1 MSLIKKY
8 GIYINGEWKENTE
21 NSFYSINPYNQEKWA
36 KITQA
41 SESDVRESIKV
52 ANTAFEQWKNVSGRK
67 RAELI
72 YNFAKLL
79 EENIERLA
87 ILETTDNGKILR
99 ETRNQMKFAARNYL
113 FFAGYADKINGNTI
127 PLDNNSLFNYTK
139 RIPLGVVALITS
151 WNSPI
156 SILTNKLAPA
166 LASGNTVIIKPS
178 EYASVT
184 TLELVKLIEEAGF
197 PKGVVNVITGDSKVG
212 KWLTES
218 KGINKV
224 SFTGGTE
231 TGKIIAKNTSNT
243 LTKNTLELG
252 GKSPN
257 IVFED
262 ANINAAVTGAV
273 AGIFGAAGQTC
284 IAGSRLFIQKTIYD
298 EFLQKLV
305 AKASKIK
312 LGNPLKK
319 DTEMG
324 PIANKAQYK
333 KIKDS
338 IINAVQEGLNMALG
352 YKDFENQLESL
363 EETGYFIPP
372 TIFTNVEN
380 KSNIA
385 QNEIFGPVLS
395 VTPFNN
401 VSDVIEMANNTDFGL
416 AAGIWTND
424 LQRAHNL
431 ADEIDAG
438 TIWINTYRST
448 AAQAPFG
455 GFKNSGYGKERGK
468 EALLEYTKIKNIMV
482 NLSKEVRDPF
492 TIEN

>member
-1 MSLIKKY
+1 
-8 GIYINGEWKENTE
+8 
-21 NSFYSINPYNQEKWA
+21 
-36 KITQA
+36 
-41 SESDVRESIKV
+41 
-52 ANTAFEQWKNVSGRK
+52 
-67 RAELI
+67 
-72 YNFAKLL
+72 
-79 EENIERLA
+79 
-87 ILETTDNGKILR
+87 
-99 ETRNQMKFAARNYL
+99 
-113 FFAGYADKINGNTI
+113 
-127 PLDNNSLFNYTK
+127 
-139 RIPLGVVALITS
+139 
-151 WNSPI
+151 
-156 SILTNKLAPA
+156 
-166 LASGNTVIIKPS
+166 
-178 EYASVT
+178 
-184 TLELVKLIEEAGF
+184 
-197 PKGVVNVITGDSKVG
+197 
-212 KWLTES
+212 
-218 KGINKV
+218 
-224 SFTGGTE
+224 
-231 TGKIIAKNTSNT
+231 
-243 LTKNTLELG
+243 
-252 GKSPN
+252 
-257 IVFED
+257 
-262 ANINAAVTGAV
+262 
-273 AGIFGAAGQTC
+273 
-284 IAGSRLFIQKTIYD
+284 
-298 EFLQKLV
+298 
-305 AKASKIK
+305 
-312 LGNPLKK
+312 
-319 DTEMG
+319 
-324 PIANKAQYK
+324 
-333 KIKDS
+333 
-338 IINAVQEGLNMALG
+338 MALG